1 MEKKKNEVYIHNDM
15 NTIPLVDFTSIELNL
30 LFSILSQIKD
40 KGISEVTYTYEEL
53 KSLSNYDKT
62 NSTKKFTKDLEK
74 TYDKLIALNVKI
86 GTSRKWTK
94 FVFFTTYTVDED
106 SKTISIATNE
116 KFEHLINK
124 LTGNFT
130 RFELA
135 EFTSLSS
142 VYSKTAYKQL
152 KQFRKTGYLILDIE
166 KFREIFCVPDS
177 YRMCNINTR
186 VLQPIEKELPS
197 FFKNFEIK
205 KLAKGK
211 GRTITHIE
219 FLFMPED
226 DILPNGKYKIKK
238 GKKIIEKSI
247 IEMNEEE
254 IKSKFPDVPEHLK

>member
-1 MEKKKNEVYIHNDM
+1 MDKKKNEVYIHNDM
-15 NTIPLVDFTSIELNL
+15 NTIPLVNFTSVELNL
-30 LFSILSQIKD
+30 LFSILSKIKD
-40 KGISEVTYTYEEL
+40 KGISEITYTYEEL

-142 VYSKTAYKQL
+142 IYSKTAYKQL
-152 KQFRKTGYLILDIE
+152 KQYRKTGYVIFGIE
-166 KFREIFCVPDS
+166 QFRELFCIPEN
-177 YRMCNINTR
+177 YRMGDINAR
-186 VLQPIEKELPS
+186 VFKPIKKELPD
-197 FFKNFEIK
+197 FFKGLEIN
-205 KLAKGK
+205 KLSKGK
-211 GRTITHIE
+211 GKTITHIE
-219 FLFMPED
+219 FLFIPEND
-226 DILPNGKYKIKK
+226 MLPNGKYRLKN
-238 GKKIIEKSI
+238 GKEFIEKSV
-247 IEMNEEE
+247 IEMDEEE
-254 IKSKFPDVPEHLK
+254 IKSKFPDVPNYLK